1 MYTLYWSPGSASM
14 APHCCLE
21 EAGAAYTLKLV
32 DTGKGEH
39 QKPEYLAMNPP
50 GKVPTLV
57 IANNSATGGFTMI
70 ESAAMCMLIAD
81 RHPAA
86 NLAPRPDELA
96 RGHFYMWLTHLTNTL
111 QPAMLRYYYPDRH
124 TSAET
129 EAVANKAQEEVAAVW
144 GRIDAHLRAKGPYL
158 LGERYS
164 AADIFCT
171 MLSSWQDCC
180 PETYRR
186 FPGVKRL
193 ADLVM
198 ARPAI
203 ARIAQANQ
211 AA

>member
-1 MYTLYWSPGSASM
+1 MYTLYWSPSSASM

-21 EAGAAYTLKLV
+21 EAGAAYALKPV
-32 DTGKGEH
+32 DLGKGEH
-39 QKPEYLAMNPP
+39 RKPEYLALNPA
-50 GKVPTLV
+50 GTVPVLQ
-57 IANNSATGGFTMI
+57 IEGGFVMT

-86 NLAPRPDELA
+86 NLAPKTGELA
-96 RGHFYMWLTHLTNTL
+96 RGHFYMWLLHLSNTL

-124 TSAET
+124 TAAPDGSD
-129 EAVANKAQEEVAAVW
+129 AVIAKAREEVATLW
-144 GRIDAHLRAKGPYL
+144 GRIDAHLKLKGPYL
-158 LGERYS
+158 LGDRFS

-171 MLSSWQDCC
+171 MLSTWQDCC

-186 FPGVKRL
+186 FPSVKRL

-203 ARIAQANQ
+203 ARVAAVNQ

>member
-1 MYTLYWSPGSASM
+1 M

-21 EAGAAYTLKLV
+21 EAGAAYALKLV

-39 QKPEYLAMNPP
+39 RSPEYLALNPA

-57 IANNSATGGFTMI
+57 IADGSAMGGLTMA

-81 RHPAA
+81 RHPGA
-86 NLAPRPDELA
+86 NLAPKTGDLA
-96 RGHFYMWLTHLTNTL
+96 RGHFYMWLMHLNNTL

-124 TSAET
+124 TAGET
-129 EAVANKAQEEVAAVW
+129 EVVVNKAMEEVVAVW
-144 GRIDAHLRAKGPYL
+144 SRIDAHLRQKGPYL

-171 MLSSWQDCC
+171 MLSLWQDCC
-180 PETYRR
+180 PDTYRR

-193 ADLVM
+193 ADLVL

-203 ARIAQANQ
+203 ARIAAANQ